1 MGGGASTTAKLGR
14 KYMVG
19 GNWKCNGN
27 VDFAKKFPAEV
38 LNNLK
43 FDPSKVEVV
52 VAPAAIHTHT
62 VQSVVSNNVNVA
74 TQNLSLT
81 GDGAYTG
88 EYSAGMIKDMGIKY
102 TLTGHSERRT
112 LFGETDEDVAKKTK
126 VALDNG
132 FTVLACIGELKEERE
147 GGITKQVNERQLNAI
162 RAECDDWSNIVIA
175 YEPVWAIGTGLTA
188 TPEIAQETHAEI
200 REWLAAN
207 VSKEASDSVR
217 ILYGGSVSD
226 ANAAD
231 LISQPDID
239 GFLVGGASLKP
250 AFHTIVEA
258 CDNHQK

>member
-1 MGGGASTTAKLGR
+1 MR
-14 KYMVG
+14 KFMVG

-27 VDFAKKFPAEV
+27 LAFAKSFPADV
-38 LNNLK
+38 LNKLK
-43 FDPSKVEVV
+43 FDPSKVDVV
-52 VAPAAIHTHT
+52 VAPTALHIPT
-62 VQSVVSNNVNVA
+62 VQSVVANNVNVA
-74 TQNLSLT
+74 TQNVSLT

-88 EYSAGMIKDMGIKY
+88 EFSAGMIKDMGVKY

-112 LFGETDEDVAKKTK
+112 LYGDTDEDVAKKTK
-126 VALDNG
+126 VALDHG

-147 GGITKQVNERQLNAI
+147 GGITRQVNERQLNAI
-162 RAECDDWSNIVIA
+162 KAECDDWSNIVIA

-200 REWLAAN
+200 REWLGKN
-207 VSKEASDSVR
+207 VSKEAAASVR

-231 LISQPDID
+231 LIKKEDID

-250 AFHTIVEA
+250 AFHTIIEA
-258 CDNHQK
+258 CDDAQK